1 MAGPTVVTLED
12 DGTGPATQA
21 QIDAV
26 NAQNGAISQQQAD
39 ALNGGS
45 GSDIKPVVASSAVD
59 VIAVLDMTTLKQVF
73 ADARPLRVSPNEGG
87 DVMHH
92 PLEDGSQIADHFV
105 LRPTEITYPAV
116 ITKNVRQVV
125 DEIRRIGKAGTL
137 LVVQT
142 RGGEYKNMV
151 MFDWPREETA
161 ELYNG
166 TTITLKFR
174 FAKFIKPQQG
184 GPVPRAAK
192 HAKTTKRGQVQPTT
206 PAAPRGSFLFRHVPV
221 GGG

>member
-1 MAGPTVVTLED
+1 MAGPTVVTD

-21 QIDAV
+21 ELDAV
-26 NAQNGAISQQQAD
+26 DAQNGATGPHTA
-39 ALNGGS
+39 G
-45 GSDIKPVVASSAVD
+45 KPTVASSAVD
-59 VIAVLDMTTLKQVF
+59 VVAVLDMATLKQVF
-73 ADARPLRVSPNEGG
+73 ADARPLRVTPNEGG

-125 DEIRRIGKAGTL
+125 DEIRRIGLAGTL

-151 MFDWPREETA
+151 LFDWPREETS
-161 ELYNG
+161 ELFNG
-166 TTITLKFR
+166 VTVALKFR
-174 FAKFIKPQQG
+174 YAKFIKPQQG

-192 HAKTTKRGQVQPTT
+192 HSKTTKRGQVQPAAA
-206 PAAPRGSFLFRHVPV
+206 PAKPRGSFLFRHVPV
-221 GGG
+221 PGG